1 MLCIILEIGK
11 RNTIYIQ
18 ILSYDLMS
26 LARMAQMLDFDRPIC
41 YHVEIGVVGCLDNKA
56 LNRSDTFLCG
66 QIVPRMVASPFYHPL
81 HSQIHTLI
89 VARLTRAL
97 S

>member
-1 MLCIILEIGK
+1 MSTSAFGTVIIQLPVLL
-11 RNTIYIQ
+11 R
-18 ILSYDLMS
+18 S
-26 LARMAQMLDFDRPIC
+26 
-41 YHVEIGVVGCLDNKA
+41 LDNKA
-56 LNRSDTFLCG
+56 LNRSDARPTG

-97 S
+97 SS